1 MDRHGSRPHFSVC
14 RATSV
19 DREREFGGVRGGG
32 FVLVGSAV
40 EVSVFVACGV
50 VLVVSSFSH
59 LGRALG
65 GGFSVRVPSLPI

>member
-1 MDRHGSRPHFSVC
+1 MDRHGSRPHFSIC

-50 VLVVSSFSH
+50 VLVVSLVGFVDYKW
-59 LGRALG
+59 LARA
-65 GGFSVRVPSLPI
+65 VW